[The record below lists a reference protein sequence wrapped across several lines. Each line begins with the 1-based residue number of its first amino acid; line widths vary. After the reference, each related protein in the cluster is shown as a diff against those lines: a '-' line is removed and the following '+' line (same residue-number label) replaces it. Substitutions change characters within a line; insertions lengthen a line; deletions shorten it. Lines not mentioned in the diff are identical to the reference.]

1 MKIVI
6 QRVSQAS
13 VSVEGKTVGQINAGA
28 LVFLG
33 VAKNDTSDD
42 AKYLVRKAAELRMF
56 ADENG
61 KMNVGAK
68 EAGAEFLVISQFTL
82 YGDCKKG
89 RRPSFDDAAL
99 PEKGKALYEEFV
111 VLLRAEGFKVETG
124 IFGAMM
130 KVSLVNDGPVTFI
143 VKSEG

>member
-1 MKIVI
+1 
-6 QRVSQAS
+6 
-13 VSVEGKTVGQINAGA
+13 
-28 LVFLG
+28 
-33 VAKNDTSDD
+33 
-42 AKYLVRKAAELRMF
+42 
-56 ADENG
+56 
-61 KMNVGAK
+61 
-68 EAGAEFLVISQFTL
+68 L

-111 VLLRAEGFKVETG
+111 ALLRAEGFKVETG

-130 KVSLVNDGPVTFI
+130 KVALVNDGPVTFI